1 MGSMITLGIGRME
14 LDWGK
19 NNVFTN
25 HSVLFTEHDIKIIPY
40 YYCDSDTES
49 EIVEYKE
56 GLSCKLSVI
65 RRRLNMIGYSMI
77 ECEHK
82 YNELL
87 RECSCH
93 DINIC
98 IDYNA
103 FKSIIEKINIEKID
117 TPLLEY
123 EDYDNGYDLGE
134 FARKCILGE
143 KEIRDT
149 LLEYYS
155 DDFYDMLSEL
165 EAFFEN
171 MDPYIILRLLAEKN
185 ELQDLEVYWAYADV
199 VDGGWVT
206 KDEILS
212 FSNNDGNKILV
223 VTEGSSDTFI
233 LQKTIDALFP
243 ELAHMFQFMDMQEN
257 YPFTGTGNLY
267 NFCCGLI
274 KIGITNKIIVIFDND
289 TAGLE
294 KYNKLAKMS
303 KPDTMLIMKLPDHS
317 VFEKIETIG
326 PQGTLIE
333 DINGSA
339 VSIECFLDFNRH
351 TPQIRWVSYNKNTQS
366 YQGAL
371 VAKDDYIKE
380 FKSADL
386 NNGSYDTEKLIYLI
400 EYILSEWENKT
411 TAASE
416 GTAVN
421 DQI

>member
-19 NNVFTN
+19 NNFFTN
-25 HSVLFTEHDIKIIPY
+25 HSVLFTEHDIKKIPY
-40 YYCDSDTES
+40 FYFDSNTES

-65 RRRLNMIGYSMI
+65 KRRLNMIGYSMT

-87 RECSCH
+87 RECSYH
-93 DINIC
+93 DIKIS
-98 IDYNA
+98 IDYDA
-103 FKSIIEKINIEKID
+103 FKSIVKKISIEKIN

-143 KEIRDT
+143 KEVRDT

-155 DDFYDMLSEL
+155 DNFNDMLSEL

-199 VDGGWVT
+199 VDGGWAT

-223 VTEGSSDTFI
+223 VTEGSSDTFV
-233 LQKTIDALFP
+233 LHKTIDALFP
-243 ELAHMFQFMDMQEN
+243 ELAHMFRFIDVQEN

-303 KPDTMLIMKLPDHS
+303 KPDTMLIMKLPDHCA
-317 VFEKIETIG
+317 FEKIETIG
-326 PQGTLIE
+326 PQGTSIE
-333 DINGSA
+333 DINGLA
-339 VSIECFLDFNRH
+339 VSIECFLDFNSH
-351 TPQIRWVSYNKNTQS
+351 TPQIRWVSFNKATQS

-371 VAKDDYIKE
+371 VAKDDYIQE

-386 NNGSYDTEKLIYLI
+386 ISKSYNTEKLKYLI
-400 EYILSEWENKT
+400 EYILSEWENKGCT
-411 TAASE
+411 RNHK
-416 GTAVN
+416 G
-421 DQI
+421 D